1 MNAGISGGEGAAA
14 VPGLDSL
21 NAVLAARKRQ
31 LRRGALQTAFVLFLV
46 VASLGHADFFNP
58 QRYAEGAHGIFQIIV
73 REGLP
78 PDFSRWA
85 SWGRPLLDT
94 LAMSIGGTALSV
106 LFSFLLAFLAA
117 GNTSPHPVVYA
128 AARLFLNVMRAIPEL
143 ILGILFLAAVG
154 LGILPGVLALGF
166 HSIGMVGK
174 FFAEAIEHVDP
185 APVEAVR
192 ACGGSPL
199 QVLWH
204 GVLPQVFPQMADV
217 SFYRWEYNFRAS
229 TVMGMVGC
237 GGIGFQLISS
247 LNLMDYRQVTALLL
261 IILLCVTV
269 VDALSAGI
277 RRHFK

>member
-1 MNAGISGGEGAAA
+1 MVHPTLSAIES
-14 VPGLDSL
+14 
-21 NAVLAARKRQ
+21 VLAKRREQ
-31 LRRGALQTAFVLFLV
+31 FATRMGQFAGVFLLII
-46 VASLGHADFFNP
+46 ASLWYADFFNP
-58 QRYAEGAHGIFQIIV
+58 ERYIEGAAGIFQIIV

-78 PDFSRWA
+78 PDFGRA
-85 SWGRPLLDT
+85 VQWGRPLLDT
-94 LAMSIGGTALSV
+94 LAMSIAGTAICV
-106 LFSFLLAFLAA
+106 VFSFILGFLAA
-117 GNTSPHPVVYA
+117 RNTTPHALVYA
-128 AARLFLNVMRAIPEL
+128 AARLFLNFMRAIPEL

-185 APVEAVR
+185 APVEAVK
-192 ACGGSPL
+192 ACGGSSL

-204 GVLPQVFPQMADV
+204 GVLPQVMPQMADV
-217 SFYRWEYNFRAS
+217 SFYRWEFNFRAS

-261 IILLCVTV
+261 VILICVTI
-269 VDALSAGI
+269 VDELSAWL
-277 RRHFK
+277 RRRFK